1 MMDIEVTR
9 GVTFR
14 DYSHT
19 TPSGK
24 LAEVSFEDGVVHA
37 EIPIEIGGPEEA
49 RSWASLLNAA
59 ALEAEQSGR

>member
-1 MMDIEVTR
+1 MHTEVVR
-9 GVTFR
+9 GITFR

-24 LAEVSFEDGVVHA
+24 LAEVSYEDGVIHA

-49 RSWASLLNAA
+49 RSWADLLNAA
-59 ALEAEQSGR
+59 ALEAEQSRQ